1 MAYEHSPLSPEQL
14 GPAGKLVGENAPPPM
29 KMMAARGLAPLPPKD
44 LLVAM
49 YHLWASNDPLAEDA
63 AKGAA
68 KLPPPVLNG
77 ALGDRTLHS
86 GVLDFLSRK
95 LVRDDVIIEKILRHP
110 NVHDETMVGVGRV
123 CSESICDLIA
133 ENQSRWLECPA
144 IVVSLYNNRNCRMS
158 VIHRMLEF
166 AEREG
171 VEIKLPMMDEI
182 RIAMKDSPPAD
193 PERDALFKAAVGGDE
208 AEAKA
213 IETVEQAGAED
224 DLEQAVEGAVL
235 EADEELAS
243 PEEVE
248 AIANKVTQEGDG
260 AAGGEDDAAEQ
271 APVEETGEAAPVSR
285 ERRLG
290 QLLKMSPMEKIRAA
304 LLGDQYDRSILVRD
318 SNKVV
323 AMATIKSPKIKDNEA
338 VAFSSNRA
346 LSHDVIRYIAGRRE
360 WIKLYA
366 IKLNLVMN
374 PKTPLSRSM
383 TLLAHLNRSDVRKVA
398 RSKNI
403 PAALAK
409 AAKRRAGG
417 ER

>member
-1 MAYEHSPLSPEQL
+1 MAYQHIPLTPEEL
-14 GPAGKLVGENAPPPM
+14 GPAAGKLVGANAPPPM
-29 KMMAARGLAPLPPKD
+29 KMMAARGLAPLPPRD

-49 YHLWASNDPLAEDA
+49 YHLWASNDAVAEEA

-77 ALGDRTLHS
+77 ALGDKDLHP

-110 NVHDETMVGVGRV
+110 NVHDETLVGVARV
-123 CSESICDLIA
+123 CSEGICDLIS
-133 ENQSRWLECPA
+133 ENQSRWLKHPA
-144 IVVSLYNNRNCRMS
+144 IVVSLYNNRHCRMS
-158 VIHRMLEF
+158 VVHRMLEF

-182 RIAMKDSPPAD
+182 RIAMKDGPPAD
-193 PERDALFKAAVGGDE
+193 PERDALFKQAVGGGQGD
-208 AEAKA
+208 AAA
-213 IETVEQAGAED
+213 VETVEAARAED
-224 DLEQAVEGAVL
+224 DLDQILEGVVL
-235 EADEELAS
+235 EADEDLAS
-243 PEEVE
+243 PEDVE
-248 AIANKVTQEGDG
+248 AIANKVASEAANGEGDED
-260 AAGGEDDAAEQ
+260 GEEQ
-271 APVEETGEAAPVSR
+271 AEDAPTEDVPATR

-290 QLLKMSPMEKIRAA
+290 QLIKMSPMEKIRAA

-338 VAFSSNRA
+338 VAFSNNRA
-346 LSHDVIRYIAGRRE
+346 LSHDVIRYIASRRE

-383 TLLAHLNRSDVRKVA
+383 TLLTHLNRSDVRKVA

-409 AAKRRAGG
+409 AAKRRQGG